1 MTKKALLSTDRKGI
15 EIWEALKK
23 SGEIYVKIMKRV
35 RSLGY
40 A

>member
-1 MTKKALLSTDRKGI
+1 MTKNALLSTDRKGI

-23 SGEIYVKIMKRV
+23 SEIYVKIMKRE